1 MTIYTIVSNYFE
13 NGLFGSYTSLKKARK
28 ALETML
34 NEADDIFMWEDSG
47 DYHYIFSTIHGE
59 EFGAEI
65 LVDELDFEFNH
76 GVITDE

>member
-13 NGLFGSYTSLKKARK
+13 NGLFGSYTSLKRARK
-28 ALETML
+28 AFETML

-47 DYHYIFSTIHGE
+47 NYHYIFSTIRGE

>member
-13 NGLFGSYTSLKKARK
+13 NGLFGSYTSLKRARK
-28 ALETML
+28 ALETL
-34 NEADDIFMWEDSG
+34 LEKANDIQYYTDSG
-47 DYHYIFSTIHGE
+47 DYCYLFKNYRGE

-65 LVDELDFEFNH
+65 VTDELDFEFNH